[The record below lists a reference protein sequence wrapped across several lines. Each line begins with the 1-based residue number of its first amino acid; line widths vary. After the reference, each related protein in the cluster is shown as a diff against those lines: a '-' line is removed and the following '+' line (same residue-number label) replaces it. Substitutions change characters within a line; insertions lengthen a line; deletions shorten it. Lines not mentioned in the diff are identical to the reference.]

1 MLTIEYDA
9 NRIEREWQPKMQI
22 HVVFSCPFACASFW
36 PDAHWMCMFFAPS
49 CFYRPAKA
57 NGRRSSKKTKQAR
70 LIPFNETV
78 FIVFVLSATIFRLH
92 SRHHTAN
99 SQQPRT
105 ISLTLTHSRLFLCG
119 AHDFRVLTTAKWG
132 WTNNNKKTIKIFMV
146 KLKLVGFGL
155 VCVHSI
161 EICLEYAWCYIT
173 DAPCRSLPQ
182 KPLNSKMN
190 HACVYFGLISVWS
203 IASNAYLCRLRAI
216 VMWCRQPKNSED
228 VRSFHGSRHSR
239 SSSIVC
245 KFVCILFSIIRSP
258 ASPSLLQQSKSNKLS
273 VQKPIRSSSEMTTL
287 LGCPAA
293 HPN

>member
-1 MLTIEYDA
+1 MMRTELKESGSQKCRYMLFFLV
-9 NRIEREWQPKMQI
+9 R
-22 HVVFSCPFACASFW
+22 FGCASFW

-57 NGRRSSKKTKQAR
+57 NGRRSSKKKTKQAR

-99 SQQPRT
+99 SEQPRT

-119 AHDFRVLTTAKWG
+119 AHDFRALTAKWVQQ
-132 WTNNNKKTIKIFMV
+132 KKTIKIFMV

-190 HACVYFGLISVWS
+190 HACVYFGLIFGLVDRFECIFVSAARYCNVVQTTEKFWGCAFFS
-203 IASNAYLCRLRAI
+203 RLSSFS
-216 VMWCRQPKNSED
+216 PKLD
-228 VRSFHGSRHSR
+228 CMQICMHFIFHYSLAGFPFPSSAGQKQQIKCAKTHS
-239 SSSIVC
+239 
-245 KFVCILFSIIRSP
+245 
-258 ASPSLLQQSKSNKLS
+258 Q
-273 VQKPIRSSSEMTTL
+273 
-287 LGCPAA
+287 
-293 HPN
+293 